1 MAGPADGVPSGEDS
15 GGNDVG
21 PRASQLGSSLSSA
34 VRSHSSTFAPP
45 SRGSGTVAPPAIRTR
60 PHHVV
65 AVHEHRGLLGLGQPA
80 IQPTYLPL
88 ECTLETLD
96 LLNLTTARI
105 AAHKR
110 QPPPEEQTE
119 LARCCL
125 VLSVFETVRRR
136 GERGW
141 PPQFLD
147 GTLPQTTPDLPN
159 AIPAAL
165 VADVAA
171 LAAAFMQRYPQWHGA
186 PATLNPKFAGAPDV
200 GGADGERIVDGCL
213 WEIKTTIGA
222 RAQGAW
228 LYQLLGYVL
237 LDCEA
242 DHAIK
247 RAGFLFPRQNGAVH
261 WPLTDL
267 IRELSGRTDL
277 SLPGL
282 RQELRGRLGRDPP
295 FAKSLEAA
303 LVVTPPP
310 VEGTGQP
317 APGNPHPRTAC
328 RP

>member
-282 RQELRGRLGRDPP
+282 RQELRGRLGRDPS
-295 FAKSLEAA
+295 A
-303 LVVTPPP
+303 
-310 VEGTGQP
+310 
-317 APGNPHPRTAC
+317 R
-328 RP
+328 